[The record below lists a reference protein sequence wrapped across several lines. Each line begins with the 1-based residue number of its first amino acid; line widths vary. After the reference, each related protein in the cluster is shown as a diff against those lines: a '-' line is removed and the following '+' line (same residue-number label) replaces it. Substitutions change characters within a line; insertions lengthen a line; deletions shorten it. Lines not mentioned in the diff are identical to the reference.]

1 MKRVRRWMV
10 GVLVLVFGLGFVLVA
25 AASLSD
31 AGIPPGSQ
39 STETL
44 SEADKIRLAEARHL
58 REMVGDAIWPGWAQ
72 MDIPVLS
79 YNEAY
84 AFLVGYA
91 QPPAGWVETLAGEQ
105 RGGAWEVVDGELFDG
120 QAYYRQRLTDPELML
135 GNSTVLVGDR
145 WVVSIQTSDWMKMS
159 LLQTIRDGLPA
170 ALRPV
175 FPYRLFIDV
184 ALESDD
190 KYVSLIA
197 HESFRAYQGQRA
209 PAKFAAA
216 ESAAGLAAEYPWRD
230 PALQAAW
237 QAEFELLSVMLR
249 NNDRATLMAQARQF
263 LTMRAA
269 RREAATLTPELVAY
283 EFQREWVEGLAR
295 YTELEA
301 WREGSLPSYKPLPA
315 ADDLAEF
322 EDYQRYASHW
332 GHELEQLPRMAAA
345 EGDGRFRYSGMAQA
359 YLLDRLMP
367 GWKERAF
374 DEGVWLETLL
384 EEALAGS

>member
-1 MKRVRRWMV
+1 MKRVRRWIV
-10 GVLVLVFGLGFVLVA
+10 IVLALVFGLGFVLVA

-39 STETL
+39 SMGTL

-58 REMVGDAIWPGWAQ
+58 RAMVGDAIWPGWGQ

-84 AFLVGYA
+84 AFLVDYA
-91 QPPAGWVETLAGEQ
+91 QPPAGWVKLPAGEQ
-105 RGGAWEVVDGELFDG
+105 RGGVWEVVDDDLFDG
-120 QAYYRQRLTDPELML
+120 QAYYRQRLTDPALTPE
-135 GNSTVLVGDR
+135 NFAVLVGDR
-145 WVVSIQTSDWMKMS
+145 WVASIQTFDWMKLS
-159 LLQTIRDGLPA
+159 LMQTIRDGLPE

-175 FPYRLFIDV
+175 FPYRMFINV

-190 KYVSLIA
+190 NYIALIA
-197 HESFRAYQGQRA
+197 HESFHVYQGQRA

-216 ESAAGLAAEYPWRD
+216 ESVAGLASEYPWRD

-249 NNDRATLMAQARQF
+249 NNDRATLTAQARQF

-269 RREAATLTPELVAY
+269 RREAAMLTPELVAY
-283 EFQREWVEGLAR
+283 ESQREWVEGLAR
-295 YTELEA
+295 YTELEV
-301 WREGSLPSYKPLPA
+301 WRNGSLPSYKPLPA

-332 GHELEQLPRMAAA
+332 GNELEQLPRMAGD
-345 EGDGRFRYSGMAQA
+345 EGDSRFYYSGMAQA
-359 YLLDRLMP
+359 YVLDRLMP
-367 GWKERAF
+367 GWKERVF
-374 DEGVWLETLL
+374 DQGVWLETLL